1 MIATLEGLSVR
12 GVVSAIADADTA
24 TMASARTIV
33 ILSLSRQKRCEPT
46 AKDRRHALVS
56 PFLAAISQ
64 ENVTAMS
71 SANMVSRAAKY
82 GGPP

>member
-1 MIATLEGLSVR
+1 MIATLEGLSVC
-12 GVVSAIADADTA
+12 GVVSAIADADT
-24 TMASARTIV
+24 RNNGQRQNDRH
-33 ILSLSRQKRCEPT
+33 LPPSRQKRCKPT
-46 AKDRRHALVS
+46 AKDRRRALVS

-71 SANMVSRAAKY
+71 PANMVSRAAKY